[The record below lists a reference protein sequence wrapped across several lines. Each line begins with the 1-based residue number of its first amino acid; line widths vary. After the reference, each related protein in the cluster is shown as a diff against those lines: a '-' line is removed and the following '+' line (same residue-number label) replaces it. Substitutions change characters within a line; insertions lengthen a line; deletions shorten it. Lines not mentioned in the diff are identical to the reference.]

1 MRALRPIATRRSR
14 PYSYRTPQARVKAPS
29 ALGVGFLWSI
39 RRRKS
44 SVGCGA
50 GFKQRLVTNPTE
62 VLAEHGYDLP
72 PGVDVRLQ
80 VVASDENVQY
90 LYLPCEGELSENTSA
105 QAGGVASE
113 CVNNRLALAQLAAGS
128 RSAGTR

>member
-1 MRALRPIATRRSR
+1 MVHPSQEEFCRLWGRLMARAWDDA
-14 PYSYRTPQARVKAPS
+14 A
-29 ALGVGFLWSI
+29 
-39 RRRKS
+39 
-44 SVGCGA
+44 
-50 GFKQRLVTNPTE
+50 FKQRLVTNPTE

-113 CVNNRLALAQLAAGS
+113 CVNNQLALAQLAAGS